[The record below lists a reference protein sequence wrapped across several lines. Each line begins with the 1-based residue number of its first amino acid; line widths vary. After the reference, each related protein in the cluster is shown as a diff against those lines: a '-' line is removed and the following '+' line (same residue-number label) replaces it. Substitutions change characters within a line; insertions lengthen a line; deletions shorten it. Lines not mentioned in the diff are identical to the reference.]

1 MFSKSITVLLCYAKQ
16 YEMQRDAACN
26 LFKMSHHISM
36 IAVKEGKHGSGWN
49 NIFVRMTRWGLKTH
63 EVTNYKTTKRFKLKY
78 DFSSPQRVKSEVAI
92 ATCLYKSTLVK
103 LKTHQFEYS

>member
-26 LFKMSHHISM
+26 LFKMSHHISI

-49 NIFVRMTRWGLKTH
+49 NKND
-63 EVTNYKTTKRFKLKY
+63 EV
-78 DFSSPQRVKSEVAI
+78 RVKNTWSN
-92 ATCLYKSTLVK
+92 K
-103 LKTHQFEYS
+103 L